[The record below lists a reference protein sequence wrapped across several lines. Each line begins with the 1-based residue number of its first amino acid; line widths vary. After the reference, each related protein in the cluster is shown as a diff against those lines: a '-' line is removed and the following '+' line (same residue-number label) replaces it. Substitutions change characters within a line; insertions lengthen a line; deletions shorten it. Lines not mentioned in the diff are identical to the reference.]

1 MVVLT
6 LVPHS
11 RIYLQLLRVGGA
23 FTKLFQSGVMR
34 NFVVTESTTK
44 NVSTSYFQN
53 LGTTMEAYGPSDRHL
68 RPGTRSFRMTPL
80 CQPISEESCM
90 ATKEITHEELNPF
103 EIAKQQFNRAADYL
117 ELDASIRNVLS
128 SAKRQLIVSIPVK
141 MDGGDVQVLEGYR
154 VKHNI
159 ARGPAKGGIRYHP
172 NVTLDEVKALA
183 SWMTWKC
190 ATVGIPYGGGKG
202 GVICDPKSLSMNEL
216 ERLTR
221 RYAFEIA
228 PIIGPDRDIPA
239 PDVYTDEQTMAW
251 IMDTIS
257 MVRGHTELGVVTGKP
272 ISLGGSQGRSEATAR
287 GCLYALR
294 EACKVKGLELR
305 GARVSVHGFGNA
317 GANIARLAA
326 EDGARVVAIC
336 DSRVGLYSESGID
349 IKTALRHKKQ
359 TKSLVGLS
367 GVKEMSPEEVLTV
380 DCDILLPAAL
390 ENAITLAN
398 VGKVKAKI
406 IAELA
411 NGPTTPGADRVLD
424 GEGVLLVPDILA
436 NAGGVTVSYYE
447 WVQDQYSFFWSERQ
461 INETLEQTIRTA
473 FKAVHETMQRYDTDM
488 RTGAYIL
495 AVDRVAEATRV
506 RGIFP

>member
-1 MVVLT
+1 
-6 LVPHS
+6 
-11 RIYLQLLRVGGA
+11 
-23 FTKLFQSGVMR
+23 
-34 NFVVTESTTK
+34 
-44 NVSTSYFQN
+44 
-53 LGTTMEAYGPSDRHL
+53 
-68 RPGTRSFRMTPL
+68 
-80 CQPISEESCM
+80 M
-90 ATKEITHEELNPF
+90 ATREALAEELNPF
-103 EIAKQQFNRAADYL
+103 QIARQQFNRAADYL
-117 ELDASIRNVLS
+117 HLDDSTRHVLS
-128 SAKRQLIVSIPVK
+128 SPKRQLIVSIPVK
-141 MDGGDVQVLEGYR
+141 MDGGDVQVFEGYR
-154 VKHNI
+154 VQHNI
-159 ARGPAKGGIRYHP
+159 ARGPCKGGIRYHP

-202 GVICDPKSLSMNEL
+202 GVICDPKSLSINEL

-272 ISLGGSQGRSEATAR
+272 VSLGGSLGRNEATAR

-294 EACKVKGLELR
+294 EACKVKGIDLK
-305 GARVSVHGFGNA
+305 GARVAVHGFGNA
-317 GANIARLAA
+317 GANIARLVAA
-326 EDGARVVAIC
+326 DGAKVVAAC
-336 DSRVGLYSESGID
+336 DSKAGLYAENGID
-349 IKTALRHKKQ
+349 VAAALRHKAE
-359 TKSLVGLS
+359 TKSLAGLP
-367 GVKEMSPEEVLTV
+367 GTKAIAPEEIIGV
-380 DCDILLPAAL
+380 DCDILLPSAL

-398 VGKVKAKI
+398 VGQVKAKI

-411 NGPTTPGADRVLD
+411 NGPTTPGADRVLAD
-424 GEGVLLVPDILA
+424 EGVFLVPDILA

-447 WVQDQYSFFWSERQ
+447 WVQDQYSFFWSEKQ
-461 INETLEQTIRTA
+461 INETLEQTMKTA
-473 FKAVHETMQRYDTDM
+473 FNSVHETAQRYDTDM

>member
-1 MVVLT
+1 
-6 LVPHS
+6 
-11 RIYLQLLRVGGA
+11 
-23 FTKLFQSGVMR
+23 
-34 NFVVTESTTK
+34 
-44 NVSTSYFQN
+44 
-53 LGTTMEAYGPSDRHL
+53 
-68 RPGTRSFRMTPL
+68 
-80 CQPISEESCM
+80 M
-90 ATKEITHEELNPF
+90 ATKEAFREELNPF

-117 ELDASIRNVLS
+117 ELGESLRHVLQS
-128 SAKRQLIVSIPVK
+128 SKRQLIVSIPVK
-141 MDGGDVQVLEGYR
+141 MDGGDVQVFEGYR
-154 VKHNI
+154 VQHNI

-202 GVICDPKSLSMNEL
+202 GVICDPKSLSKNEL

-272 ISLGGSQGRSEATAR
+272 VSLGGSLGRSEATAR

-294 EACKVKGLELR
+294 EACKVKGMSLK
-305 GARVSVHGFGNA
+305 GARVAVQGFGNA
-317 GANIARLAA
+317 GANIARLVA
-326 EDGARVVAIC
+326 EDGALVVAAC
-336 DSRVGLYSESGID
+336 DSKAGLYSEKGID
-349 IKTALRHKKQ
+349 VTAALKHKAA
-359 TKSLVGLS
+359 TSSLAGLS
-367 GVKEMSPEEVLTV
+367 GTKEIAPEEIVTV
-380 DCDILLPAAL
+380 DCDILLPSAL

-411 NGPTTPGADRVLD
+411 NGPTTPGADRVLAD
-424 GEGVLLVPDILA
+424 EDVFLVPDILA

-461 INETLEQTIRTA
+461 INDTLEQTMKSA
-473 FKAVHETMQRYDTDM
+473 FKSVHDTAKRYDTDM

-495 AVDRVAEATRV
+495 AVDRVAEATSV

>member
-1 MVVLT
+1 
-6 LVPHS
+6 
-11 RIYLQLLRVGGA
+11 
-23 FTKLFQSGVMR
+23 
-34 NFVVTESTTK
+34 
-44 NVSTSYFQN
+44 
-53 LGTTMEAYGPSDRHL
+53 
-68 RPGTRSFRMTPL
+68 
-80 CQPISEESCM
+80 M
-90 ATKEITHEELNPF
+90 ATQKAFQEELNPF

-117 ELDASIRNVLS
+117 ELDASLRNVLQN
-128 SAKRQLIVSIPVK
+128 AKRQLIVSIPVK
-141 MDGGDVQVLEGYR
+141 MDGGDVQVFEGYR
-154 VKHNI
+154 VQHNI

-202 GVICDPKSLSMNEL
+202 GVICDPKSLSRNEL

-272 ISLGGSQGRSEATAR
+272 ISLGGSQGRAEATAR

-294 EACKVKGLELR
+294 EACRVKNMSLKD
-305 GARVSVHGFGNA
+305 ARVVVHGFGNA
-317 GANIARLAA
+317 GANIARLVAEEGAKVIAA
-326 EDGARVVAIC
+326 C
-336 DSRVGLYSESGID
+336 DSKMAVYADGGID
-349 IKTALRHKKQ
+349 VAAALKHKAETGSLIGLPG
-359 TKSLVGLS
+359 TKEKPCEDVL
-367 GVKEMSPEEVLTV
+367 EME
-380 DCDILLPAAL
+380 CDILLPSAL
-390 ENAITLAN
+390 ENAITLKN
-398 VGKVKAKI
+398 VGNVKTKI

-424 GEGVLLVPDILA
+424 DQGVMLIPDILA

-447 WVQDQYSFFWSERQ
+447 WVQDQYSFFWSEAQ
-461 INETLEQTIRTA
+461 INKTLEETMQTA
-473 FKAVHETMQRYDTDM
+473 FNSVHETAKRYDTDM

-495 AVDRVAEATRV
+495 AVDRVAEATSV

>member
-1 MVVLT
+1 
-6 LVPHS
+6 
-11 RIYLQLLRVGGA
+11 
-23 FTKLFQSGVMR
+23 
-34 NFVVTESTTK
+34 
-44 NVSTSYFQN
+44 
-53 LGTTMEAYGPSDRHL
+53 
-68 RPGTRSFRMTPL
+68 
-80 CQPISEESCM
+80 M
-90 ATKEITHEELNPF
+90 ATQKAFQENLNPF
-103 EIAKQQFNRAADYL
+103 DIAKQQFNRAADYL
-117 ELDASIRNVLS
+117 DVDASMRHVLEN
-128 SAKRQLIVSIPVK
+128 AKRQLIVSIPVK
-141 MDGGDVQVLEGYR
+141 MDGGDVQVFEGYR
-154 VKHNI
+154 VQHNI

-202 GVICDPKSLSMNEL
+202 GVICDPKSLSRNEL

-257 MVRGHTELGVVTGKP
+257 MVRGHSELGVGTCKP
-272 ISLGGSQGRSEATAR
+272 ISLVGSQGRALATAR

-294 EACKVKGLELR
+294 EACRVKGMSLKD
-305 GARVSVHGFGNA
+305 ARVAVHGFGNA
-317 GANIARLAA
+317 GANIARLVA
-326 EDGARVVAIC
+326 EDGARVVAAC
-336 DSRVGLYSESGID
+336 DSKAAVYASTGID
-349 IKTALRHKKQ
+349 VAEALRHKAA
-359 TKSLVGLS
+359 TGSLAGLRDA
-367 GVKEMSPEEVLTV
+367 KEIGHDEIIGI
-380 DCDILLPAAL
+380 DCDILLPSAL
-390 ENAITLAN
+390 ENAITLSN

-411 NGPTTPGADRVLD
+411 NGPTTPGADRVLED
-424 GEGVLLVPDILA
+424 EGVFLIPDILA

-461 INETLEQTIRTA
+461 INDTLEQTIQTA
-473 FKAVHETMQRYDTDM
+473 FNSVHQTAEHYNTDM

-495 AVDRVAEATRV
+495 AVGRVVEATSV

>member
-1 MVVLT
+1 
-6 LVPHS
+6 
-11 RIYLQLLRVGGA
+11 
-23 FTKLFQSGVMR
+23 
-34 NFVVTESTTK
+34 
-44 NVSTSYFQN
+44 
-53 LGTTMEAYGPSDRHL
+53 
-68 RPGTRSFRMTPL
+68 
-80 CQPISEESCM
+80 M
-90 ATKEITHEELNPF
+90 ATREALQEELNPF
-103 EIAKQQFNRAADYL
+103 KIAKQQFNRAADYL
-117 ELDASIRNVLS
+117 DLDDSTRNVLS
-128 SAKRQLIVSIPVK
+128 AAKRQLIVSIPVK
-141 MDGGDVQVLEGYR
+141 MDGGDVQVFEGYR
-154 VKHNI
+154 VQHNI

-202 GVICDPKSLSMNEL
+202 GVICDPKSLSKNEL

-272 ISLGGSQGRSEATAR
+272 ISLGGSQGRAEATAR

-294 EACKVKGLELR
+294 EACRVKGMNLK
-305 GARVSVHGFGNA
+305 GARVAVHGFGNA
-317 GANIARLAA
+317 GANIARLVAA
-326 EDGARVVAIC
+326 DGARVVAAC
-336 DSRVGLYSESGID
+336 DSKAGVFSETGID
-349 IKTALRHKKQ
+349 IQAALRHKAETTSLSGLAG
-359 TKSLVGLS
+359 TKS
-367 GVKEMSPEEVLTV
+367 MSPEDIIGV
-380 DCDILLPAAL
+380 DCDILLPSAL

-398 VGKVKAKI
+398 VGRVKAKI

-411 NGPTTPGADRVLD
+411 NGPTTPGSDRVLAD
-424 GEGVLLVPDILA
+424 EGVFLIPDILA

-447 WVQDQYSFFWSERQ
+447 WVQDQYSFFWSEHQ
-461 INETLEQTIRTA
+461 INETLEQTMRTA
-473 FKAVHETMQRYDTDM
+473 FKSVYETAQRYDTDM

>member
-1 MVVLT
+1 
-6 LVPHS
+6 
-11 RIYLQLLRVGGA
+11 
-23 FTKLFQSGVMR
+23 
-34 NFVVTESTTK
+34 
-44 NVSTSYFQN
+44 
-53 LGTTMEAYGPSDRHL
+53 
-68 RPGTRSFRMTPL
+68 
-80 CQPISEESCM
+80 M
-90 ATKEITHEELNPF
+90 ATKEAFLEELNPF

-117 ELDASIRNVLS
+117 ELGESLRHVLQN
-128 SAKRQLIVSIPVK
+128 AKRQLIVSIPVK
-141 MDGGDVQVLEGYR
+141 MDGGDVQVFEGYR
-154 VKHNI
+154 VQHNI

-202 GVICDPKSLSMNEL
+202 GVICDPKSLSKNEL

-272 ISLGGSQGRSEATAR
+272 VSLGGSLGRSEATAR

-294 EACKVKGLELR
+294 EACKVKGMSLK
-305 GARVSVHGFGNA
+305 GARVAVHGFGNA
-317 GANIARLAA
+317 GANIARLVA
-326 EDGARVVAIC
+326 EDGARVVAAC
-336 DSRVGLYSESGID
+336 DSKAGIYAENGID
-349 IKTALRHKKQ
+349 VPAALKHKAA
-359 TKSLVGLS
+359 TSSLAGLP
-367 GVKEMSPEEVLTV
+367 GTTELAPEDIVTV
-380 DCDILLPAAL
+380 DCDILLPSAL

-398 VGKVKAKI
+398 VGEVKAKI

-411 NGPTTPGADRVLD
+411 NGPTTPGADRVLAD
-424 GEGVLLVPDILA
+424 RGVFLVPDILA

-461 INETLEQTIRTA
+461 INDTLEQTVQSA
-473 FKAVHETMQRYDTDM
+473 FKAVHDTAQRYDTEM

-495 AVDRVAEATRV
+495 AVARVAEATSV

>member
-1 MVVLT
+1 
-6 LVPHS
+6 
-11 RIYLQLLRVGGA
+11 
-23 FTKLFQSGVMR
+23 
-34 NFVVTESTTK
+34 
-44 NVSTSYFQN
+44 
-53 LGTTMEAYGPSDRHL
+53 
-68 RPGTRSFRMTPL
+68 
-80 CQPISEESCM
+80 M
-90 ATKEITHEELNPF
+90 ATREAFAEELNPF
-103 EIAKQQFNRAADYL
+103 QIARQQFNRAADYL
-117 ELDASIRNVLS
+117 DLDASTRNVLS
-128 SAKRQLIVSIPVK
+128 SPKRQLIVSIPVK
-141 MDGGDVQVLEGYR
+141 MDGGDVQVFEGYR
-154 VKHNI
+154 VQHNI
-159 ARGPAKGGIRYHP
+159 ARGPCKGGIRYHP

-272 ISLGGSQGRSEATAR
+272 ISLGGSHGRAEATAR

-294 EACKVKGLELR
+294 EACRVKGMNLK
-305 GARVSVHGFGNA
+305 GARVAVHGFGNA
-317 GANIARLAA
+317 GANIARLVVA
-326 EDGARVVAIC
+326 DGAKVIAAC
-336 DSRVGLYSESGID
+336 DSRAGLYSEAGID
-349 IKTALRHKKQ
+349 IGAAQRHKDE
-359 TKSLVGLS
+359 TKSLAGLA
-367 GVKEMSPEEVLTV
+367 GTKEISPEDIVGV
-380 DCDILLPAAL
+380 DCDILLPSAL

-398 VGKVKAKI
+398 VGQVKAKI

-411 NGPTTPGADRVLD
+411 NGPTTPGADRVLED
-424 GEGVLLVPDILA
+424 QGVFLIPDILA

-447 WVQDQYSFFWSERQ
+447 WVQDQYSFFWSEKQ
-461 INETLEQTIRTA
+461 INDTLEQTMSKAFNEVYATA
-473 FKAVHETMQRYDTDM
+473 QRYGTDM

-495 AVDRVAEATRV
+495 AVDRVAEATKV

>member
-1 MVVLT
+1 
-6 LVPHS
+6 
-11 RIYLQLLRVGGA
+11 
-23 FTKLFQSGVMR
+23 
-34 NFVVTESTTK
+34 
-44 NVSTSYFQN
+44 
-53 LGTTMEAYGPSDRHL
+53 
-68 RPGTRSFRMTPL
+68 
-80 CQPISEESCM
+80 M
-90 ATKEITHEELNPF
+90 ATGETSPENLNPF

-117 ELDASIRNVLS
+117 DLDPSLRQVLQTP
-128 SAKRQLIVSIPVK
+128 KRQLIVSIPVK
-141 MDGGDVQVLEGYR
+141 MDGGDVHVFEGYR
-154 VKHNI
+154 VQHNI

-202 GVICDPKSLSMNEL
+202 GVVCDTKSLSRNEL

-239 PDVYTDEQTMAW
+239 PDMYTDEQTMAW

-294 EACKVKGLELR
+294 EACRVKGIDLH
-305 GARVSVHGFGNA
+305 GARVVVHGFGNA

-326 EDGARVVAIC
+326 ADGARVVAVC
-336 DSRVGLYSESGID
+336 DSRAAVYAENGLNVEAALKHKAEKNSLLGLAGTKEID
-349 IKTALRHKKQ
+349 LEDVIA
-359 TKSLVGLS
+359 
-367 GVKEMSPEEVLTV
+367 V

-390 ENAITLAN
+390 ENAVTLAN
-398 VGKVKAKI
+398 VGRVKAKI

-411 NGPTTPGADRVLD
+411 NGPVTPGADRVFA
-424 GEGVLLVPDILA
+424 ENGVFLVPDILA

-447 WVQDQYSFFWSERQ
+447 WVQDQYSFFWSESQ
-461 INETLEQTIRTA
+461 INETLEVAINTA
-473 FKAVHETMQRYDTDM
+473 FKSVLEAAERYDTDM

>member
-1 MVVLT
+1 
-6 LVPHS
+6 
-11 RIYLQLLRVGGA
+11 
-23 FTKLFQSGVMR
+23 
-34 NFVVTESTTK
+34 
-44 NVSTSYFQN
+44 
-53 LGTTMEAYGPSDRHL
+53 
-68 RPGTRSFRMTPL
+68 
-80 CQPISEESCM
+80 M
-90 ATKEITHEELNPF
+90 ATQKAFQEELNPF

-117 ELDASIRNVLS
+117 DLEPSMRHVLEN
-128 SAKRQLIVSIPVK
+128 AKRQLIVSIPVK
-141 MDGGDVQVLEGYR
+141 MDGGDVQVFEGYR
-154 VKHNI
+154 VQHNI

-202 GVICDPKSLSMNEL
+202 GVICDPKSLSRNEL

-272 ISLGGSQGRSEATAR
+272 ISLGGSQGRAEATAR

-294 EACKVKGLELR
+294 EACRVKNMSLKDS
-305 GARVSVHGFGNA
+305 RVVVHGFGNA
-317 GANIARLAA
+317 GANIARLVA
-326 EDGARVVAIC
+326 EDGAKVIAACDSKMAVVA
-336 DSRVGLYSESGID
+336 DGGID
-349 IKTALRHKKQ
+349 VAEALKHKAA
-359 TKSLVGLS
+359 TGSLAGLR
-367 GVKEMSPEEVLTV
+367 GAKEVPCEDVLEME
-380 DCDILLPAAL
+380 CDILLPSAL
-390 ENAITLAN
+390 ENAITLKN
-398 VGKVKAKI
+398 VGNVKTKI

-411 NGPTTPGADRVLD
+411 NGPTTPSADRVLED
-424 GEGVLLVPDILA
+424 QGVMLIPDILA

-447 WVQDQYSFFWSERQ
+447 WVQDQYSFFWSEKQ
-461 INETLEQTIRTA
+461 INDTLEQTIRTA
-473 FKAVHETMQRYDTDM
+473 FDSVYDMTQKYDTDM

-495 AVDRVAEATRV
+495 AVGRVAEATSV